1 MATGRTAQSLRERK
15 AVATLLPVAVTP
27 FEWRDEYP
35 LSLPRS
41 QLEPI
46 LNRDTSKMSAAEL
59 REFAA
64 SLMKQANE
72 QNTKEFERAP

>member
-1 MATGRTAQSLRERK
+1 
-15 AVATLLPVAVTP
+15 
-27 FEWRDEYP
+27 
-35 LSLPRS
+35 
-41 QLEPI
+41 
-46 LNRDTSKMSAAEL
+46 MSAAEL